1 MSVRQQQQK
10 DGRVIYFLADD
21 LGQIWLG
28 GWFDRSVAE
37 DRLQQAEACN
47 WSAEQMDC
55 SVDVAL

>member
-37 DRLQQAEACN
+37 DRLQQRCGGPPTAGR
-47 WSAEQMDC
+47 S
-55 SVDVAL
+55 L

>member
-1 MSVRQQQQK
+1 MTVRQQQQK

-37 DRLQQAEACN
+37 DRLQKLVTGLLN
-47 WSAEQMDC
+47 RWT
-55 SVDVAL
+55 VA